1 MTPEDW
7 KNVEDALSSPY
18 GRVEFK
24 NVSFS
29 LKEKA
34 AFIKLSNTL
43 LKLTDNALIAYI
55 VEVFAKKAV
64 DCRIV
69 EKRGIKLCKL
79 IFGFFITICIF
90 LFVKLGFSKI
100 STKFIFLSPFSKFF
114 NCFNIDRWKKRIILF
129 SWERDR
135 K

>member
-1 MTPEDW
+1 MDFADGTDGQDSNDI
-7 KNVEDALSSPY
+7 K
-18 GRVEFK
+18 FK

-55 VEVFAKKAV
+55 VEVFAKK
-64 DCRIV
+64 
-69 EKRGIKLCKL
+69 
-79 IFGFFITICIF
+79 
-90 LFVKLGFSKI
+90 S
-100 STKFIFLSPFSKFF
+100 S
-114 NCFNIDRWKKRIILF
+114 NY
-129 SWERDR
+129 R